1 MKCFQQKKNI
11 IKFITIPSEK
21 YGNKYFVYEKA
32 YGIHE
37 TEFDLSAKLVKYKSV
52 DSIKDLIK

>member
-1 MKCFQQKKNI
+1 MKCFAQKKSL
-11 IKFITIPSEK
+11 IKFISIPSEK
-21 YGNKYFVYEKA
+21 YGTKYFVYEKA

-37 TEFDLSAKLVKYKSV
+37 TEDPFYSDVGTYKKV